1 VIEAGNNET
10 QQEHEYQS
18 NRGNDDGQDVVG
30 GFVTTFSSSS
40 LSQLPAPMMAVLS
53 LADKGRW
60 ELARPPQR
68 GPVES
73 LIEEQDSDEDGELR
87 EDEVE

>member
-10 QQEHEYQS
+10 QQEHECQS
-18 NRGNDDGQDVVG
+18 NRDNDDRQYVVG
-30 GFVTTFSSSS
+30 GFVRNFSSSS
-40 LSQLPAPMMAVLS
+40 LSQLPAPIMVVLS